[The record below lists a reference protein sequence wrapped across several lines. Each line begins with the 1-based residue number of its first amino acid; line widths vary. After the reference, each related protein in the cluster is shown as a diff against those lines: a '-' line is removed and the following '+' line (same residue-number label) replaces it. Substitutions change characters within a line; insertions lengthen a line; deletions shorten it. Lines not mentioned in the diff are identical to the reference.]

1 MEREDKTQQGLVGDA
16 ELKAALQLDPKLRAK
31 ISEYEQGTWAAN
43 LSTPVIQSD
52 WRIFLSKLEKAL
64 STKTL
69 DDNLLIEVV
78 EHISTM
84 DTVSLLDQ
92 VGKLNPERQT
102 RFLHLL
108 NWVAENDEAAP
119 SAKKNANI
127 IRERILMAY
136 RLKQYPQ
143 VYSTQRLD
151 RAIRLASQNT

>member
-64 STKTL
+64 STKAL

-78 EHISTM
+78 EHIST
-84 DTVSLLDQ
+84 TC
-92 VGKLNPERQT
+92 
-102 RFLHLL
+102 
-108 NWVAENDEAAP
+108 
-119 SAKKNANI
+119 
-127 IRERILMAY
+127 
-136 RLKQYPQ
+136 
-143 VYSTQRLD
+143 
-151 RAIRLASQNT
+151 